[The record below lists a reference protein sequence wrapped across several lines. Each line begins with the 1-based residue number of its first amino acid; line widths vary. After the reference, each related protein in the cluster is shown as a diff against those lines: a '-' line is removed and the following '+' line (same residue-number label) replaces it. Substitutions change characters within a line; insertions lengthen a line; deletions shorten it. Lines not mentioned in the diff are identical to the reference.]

1 MTKNEIIA
9 SILFKAEQE
18 IKECTNESVTL
29 YCKNKEVNTDAE
41 IAEFIIKLCA
51 DEYNITV
58 ETLRA
63 SSRMRVQCE
72 ARQMSMKLIKQHTTL
87 GLKDIGLNYY
97 SKRKGYVSELGK
109 DHTTVISAIKTID
122 NLLSYDKSVIDK
134 YQRLVNNIMLIRC

>member
-1 MTKNEIIA
+1 MNKQEIIA

-18 IKECTNESVTL
+18 IKECTGDSVIL
-29 YCKNKEVNTDAE
+29 YCRNKEFNSNED
-41 IAEFIIKLCA
+41 IASYIIKLCA

-58 ETLRA
+58 DTLTA
-63 SSRMRVQCE
+63 SSRQRIQCE

-87 GLKDIGLNYY
+87 ALKDIGLNYH
-97 SKRKGYVSELGK
+97 SKNRTGK

-134 YQRLVNNIMLIRC
+134 YQRLLNNIMLIRC

>member
-1 MTKNEIIA
+1 MTKQEIIA
-9 SILFKAEQE
+9 SILFRAEQE
-18 IKECTNESVTL
+18 IRECTNESVRL

-41 IAEFIIKLCA
+41 VAEFIIKLCA

-58 ETLRA
+58 DTLIA
-63 SSRMRVQCE
+63 STRMRIQCE

-87 GLKDIGLNYY
+87 GLKDIGLNYN
-97 SKRKGYVSELGK
+97 SKNRMGK

>member
-1 MTKNEIIA
+1 MTKQEIIA

-18 IKECTNESVTL
+18 IRECTNQSVRL

-58 ETLRA
+58 DTLIA
-63 SSRMRVQCE
+63 STRMRIQCE

-97 SKRKGYVSELGK
+97 SKNRMGK

-122 NLLSYDKSVIDK
+122 NLLSYDKAVIDK

>member
-1 MTKNEIIA
+1 MNKQEIIA

-18 IKECTNESVTL
+18 IRECTNQSVRL
-29 YCKNKEVNTDAE
+29 YCKSKEVNTDAE
-41 IAEFIIKLCA
+41 VAEFIIKLCA

-58 ETLRA
+58 DTLTA
-63 SSRMRVQCE
+63 SSRNRIQCE

-87 GLKDIGLNYY
+87 ALKDIGLNYN
-97 SKRKGYVSELGK
+97 SKNRMGK

-134 YQRLVNNIMLIRC
+134 YQRLVNSIMLIRC

>member
-1 MTKNEIIA
+1 MNKQEIIA

-18 IKECTNESVTL
+18 IKECTGDSVIL
-29 YCKNKEVNTDAE
+29 YCRNKEFNSNED
-41 IAEFIIKLCA
+41 IASYIIKLCA

-58 ETLRA
+58 DTLTA
-63 SSRMRVQCE
+63 SSRNRIQCE

-87 GLKDIGLNYY
+87 ALKDIGLNYH
-97 SKRKGYVSELGK
+97 SKNRTGK

-134 YQRLVNNIMLIRC
+134 YQRLLNNIMLIRC

>member
-1 MTKNEIIA
+1 MTKQEIIA

-18 IKECTNESVTL
+18 IRECTNQSVRL

-41 IAEFIIKLCA
+41 VAEFIIKLCA

-58 ETLRA
+58 DTLIA
-63 SSRMRVQCE
+63 STRMRIQCE

-97 SKRKGYVSELGK
+97 SKNRMGK

-122 NLLSYDKSVIDK
+122 NLLSYDKAVIDK

>member
-1 MTKNEIIA
+1 MTKQEIIA

-18 IKECTNESVTL
+18 IRECTNESVRL

-41 IAEFIIKLCA
+41 VAEFIIKLCA

-58 ETLRA
+58 DTLIA
-63 SSRMRVQCE
+63 STRMRIQCE

-87 GLKDIGLNYY
+87 GLKDIGLNYN
-97 SKRKGYVSELGK
+97 SKNRMGK

-122 NLLSYDKSVIDK
+122 NLLSYDKTVIDK